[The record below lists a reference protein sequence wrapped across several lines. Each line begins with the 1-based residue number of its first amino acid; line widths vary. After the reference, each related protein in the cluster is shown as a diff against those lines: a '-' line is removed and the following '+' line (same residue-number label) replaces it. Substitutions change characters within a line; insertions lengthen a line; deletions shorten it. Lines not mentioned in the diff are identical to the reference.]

1 MITKHQRY
9 NAERIDQLA
18 RRFGR
23 LELNYHGQTVESVLN
38 LTIPCAHLVIAGVV
52 TGVDP
57 ETNDGL
63 TDTAVDELER
73 YCVRAIEHA
82 LEGDRTPWTLAYQL
96 VQRADEVGLELPQS
110 LSYIAL
116 ECRSGRGKVA
126 A

>member
-1 MITKHQRY
+1 MITRHQRD
-9 NAERIDQLA
+9 NAERIDRLA

-23 LELNYHGQTVESVLN
+23 LELNYHGQTVESVLD
-38 LTIPCAHLVIAGVV
+38 LSIPCARLIIAGVV

-57 ETNDGL
+57 DTCDGVNDA
-63 TDTAVDELER
+63 AVAELER

-82 LEGDRTPWTLAYQL
+82 LEGERTPWTLAYKL
-96 VQRADEVGLELPQS
+96 VERADEVGLELPQS

-116 ECRSGRGKVA
+116 ECRGGRGKVA

>member
-1 MITKHQRY
+1 MITKQQRW
-9 NAERIDQLA
+9 NAERIDRLA

-63 TDTAVDELER
+63 NDAAVAELER
-73 YCVRAIEHA
+73 YCCQAIEHA

-96 VQRADEVGLELPQS
+96 VERADEVGLELPAS
-110 LSYIAL
+110 LSYVAL
-116 ECRSGRGKVA
+116 ECRAGRGKVA